1 VGIEIFSKQFG
12 WREKCLIDL
21 QDFRRIDMNVDS
33 ARFPSLP
40 VQGVAGEVPPSLATD
55 GAMSDGFADTL
66 MARIEMLIGSKG
78 YSLPE
83 SPQEAGRLENINASL
98 TGLPLDKARAQELA
112 ALFGKNLPAASEI
125 NASEDLEAML
135 ATLKDTL
142 MYVAQGGAA
151 QGMAAPEL
159 EGGELEK
166 ARIDDKIEAVMKPAG
181 QDAAVI
187 VMVPEQTAV
196 YIQKEPASED
206 QFNDQVADAQVSD
219 ALLTAVDASPVAML
233 SAQETIGNDLARAAA
248 SQEKTVPALTK
259 AMPEAGQP
267 RASGEDAVSADFGQQ
282 EAVLEQTL
290 QREPGSELSSPGKE
304 GKAEKPTQS
313 EGQLPVIDG
322 EKTLPRV
329 TADLKQVMDNKID
342 MPAITKPI
350 AHPDWHQELGE
361 RIIWMSNKA
370 ITAAEIKL
378 NPQQLGPVSV
388 RVDVNQDQASV
399 AFTAQNAAVRE
410 ALEAA
415 IPKLRDMMSAQQL
428 NLADVNVAQNFSSGQ
443 GQSHRFSQT
452 ADARTHGTVP
462 IAVDAAEELASGRAA
477 ASNGLLSLYA

>member
-1 VGIEIFSKQFG
+1 
-12 WREKCLIDL
+12 
-21 QDFRRIDMNVDS
+21 MNVDS

-40 VQGVAGEVPPSLATD
+40 VQGFAKEASPSLAAD
-55 GAMSDGFADTL
+55 GAMPEGFADTL
-66 MARIEMLIGSKG
+66 MARIEMLIESKG
-78 YSLPE
+78 YSLPK
-83 SPQEAGRLENINASL
+83 SPQEAGGLENINARL
-98 TGLPLDKARAQELA
+98 TGLPLDKADAQELA
-112 ALFGKNLPAASEI
+112 ALFGKDLPAASEI
-125 NASEDLEAML
+125 NASEDLEAVL
-135 ATLKDTL
+135 VTLKDIL
-142 MYVAQGGAA
+142 KYVAKGEAA

-159 EGGELEK
+159 EDGELGG
-166 ARIDDKIEAVMKPAG
+166 AQVDDKIETVMGQAG

-187 VMVPEQTAV
+187 VMVPEQTAAHRHT
-196 YIQKEPASED
+196 EPASDD
-206 QFNDQVADAQVSD
+206 QFNDQVGGVRGSD

-233 SAQETIGNDLARAAA
+233 SVQETTGNDLARAAA
-248 SQEKTVPALTK
+248 SQEKAVPALTK

-267 RASGEDAVSADFGQQ
+267 QASGEDAASADFGQQ
-282 EAVLEQTL
+282 EEVLGQTL
-290 QREPGSELSSPGKE
+290 LSEPGSELSSPGKE
-304 GKAEKPTQS
+304 GKAEKSTQS
-313 EGQLPVIDG
+313 EGQLPVVDG
-322 EKTLPRV
+322 EKALPRV

-399 AFTAQNAAVRE
+399 AFTAQNAVVRE

-443 GQSHRFSQT
+443 EQSHRFAQT
-452 ADARTHGTVP
+452 ADARTHGSVP
-462 IAVDAAEELASGRAA
+462 IAADAAEELASGRAA
-477 ASNGLLSLYA
+477 VSNGLLSLYA